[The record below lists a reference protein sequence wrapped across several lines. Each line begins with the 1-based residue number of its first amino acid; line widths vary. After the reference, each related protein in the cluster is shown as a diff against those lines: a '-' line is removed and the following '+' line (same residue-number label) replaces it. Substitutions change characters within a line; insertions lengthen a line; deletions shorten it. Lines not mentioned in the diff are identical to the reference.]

1 MNNVGAPQGNQ
12 NAKKAKAWEQAL
24 KRALAR
30 KALADGAEEVTFHGG
45 LNAIADKVVNAA
57 NEGQQWAI
65 KEIGE
70 RMDGKAVQGVEGTI
84 EHDHT
89 GTVTHDHKSGM
100 DFEKI
105 MEERQKLRLVK

>member
-1 MNNVGAPQGNQ
+1 MAEAGAPIGNQ
-12 NAKKAKAWEQAL
+12 NARKAKIWTQAIERAL
-24 KRALAR
+24 KKRSKSAADMIEALDELAE
-30 KALADGAEEVTFHGG
+30 KLLIECDSGNLIALKELADR
-45 LNAIADKVVNAA
+45 L
-57 NEGQQWAI
+57 EG
-65 KEIGE
+65 KP
-70 RMDGKAVQGVEGTI
+70 VQGIEGTI